1 MAGKMTVRTET
12 AKGSSRACAPAFRY
26 GTTCPRCDGL
36 MVSQF
41 CIDLFNGTG
50 ELEIETLRCVQC
62 GDIVDPVIL
71 HNRLR
76 QQKPVTAKNSSLS
89 VHSVRRQ
96 LAA

>member
-1 MAGKMTVRTET
+1 MDSVLATRLVTEI
-12 AKGSSRACAPAFRY
+12 GSSRASSPAFRY
-26 GTTCPRCDGL
+26 GTTCARCGGL

-50 ELEIETLRCVQC
+50 DLEVEPLRCVQC

-76 QQKPVTAKNSSLS
+76 QQEALAAKLSTS

-96 LAA
+96 IAA

>member
-1 MAGKMTVRTET
+1 MDTALAVRTET
-12 AKGSSRACAPAFRY
+12 ANGISRTCAPAFRY
-26 GTTCPRCDGL
+26 GTTCPRCGGL

-50 ELEIETLRCVQC
+50 EFEIETLRCVQC

-76 QQKPVTAKNSSLS
+76 QLEAVTAKNSKSP
-89 VHSVRRQ
+89 VHCVRRQ
-96 LAA
+96 IAA